1 MVVSVQTPQR
11 DARGLQGAPR
21 DGPKGL
27 CPTQAAPDRNGA
39 LERSPRHGEHP
50 ALPQIWERVLGT
62 KPSCC
67 SGEFPLEKPPWVFL
81 IPSNEEPAAMAIAA
95 APPGDFAQAGAG
107 KSPPSA
113 GGHGPSSHAPGSRT
127 KHRPSRHTTGSA
139 RVPPAAFGGSKMGRS
154 THKGSVAPTP
164 PVPQLGPLVGRT
176 KGAPKSP
183 PVFPPV
189 NVPARR
195 RLPGVPSPGLGSAEQ
210 RNRNPSCAHNTKKKK
225 KREIE
230 NKLSKAQK

>member
-1 MVVSVQTPQR
+1 MAEVAEQRRLPPRAPLTTPRELPRPRWDRGPRARRGSGQEPGAGSSVVVSVQTPQR

-50 ALPQIWERVLGT
+50 ALLQIWERVLGT

-81 IPSNEEPAAMAIAA
+81 IPSNEEPAAMPIAA

-113 GGHGPSSHAPGSRT
+113 GGHSPGTAPAATHRAPGQSIDPAGTPRALPACHQLHSEAARWEEARTKAPSPQLPPCRSSGPS
-127 KHRPSRHTTGSA
+127 
-139 RVPPAAFGGSKMGRS
+139 
-154 THKGSVAPTP
+154 
-164 PVPQLGPLVGRT
+164 
-176 KGAPKSP
+176 
-183 PVFPPV
+183 
-189 NVPARR
+189 
-195 RLPGVPSPGLGSAEQ
+195 
-210 RNRNPSCAHNTKKKK
+210 
-225 KREIE
+225 
-230 NKLSKAQK
+230 